1 MDNLQKKAQ
10 QEIFFLKLNY
20 SELLKIQEI
29 IEKNGEL
36 KSLTNVINFKIAKNN
51 YYKEKYK
58 NKLDEMMEMNDGL
71 N

>member
-1 MDNLQKKAQ
+1 MENLQKKAQ

-20 SELLKIQEI
+20 HELIKMKEI
-29 IEKNGEL
+29 IEESGEL
-36 KSLTNVINFKIAKNN
+36 KSLTNVINFKIAKIN

-58 NKLDEMMEMNDGL
+58 NKLDEMIDMNDTL

>member
-1 MDNLQKKAQ
+1 MENLQKKAQ

-36 KSLTNVINFKIAKNN
+36 KSLTNVINFKIAKNQ

>member
-1 MDNLQKKAQ
+1 MENLQKKAQ

-20 SELLKIQEI
+20 NELIKLKEI
-29 IEKNGEL
+29 IEINSEL
-36 KSLTNVINFKIAKNN
+36 KSLTNVINFKIAKNQ

-58 NKLDEMMEMNDGL
+58 NKLDEMIDMNDSL

>member
-1 MDNLQKKAQ
+1 MENLQKKAQ

-58 NKLDEMMEMNDGL
+58 NKLDEMIDMNDTL

>member
-1 MDNLQKKAQ
+1 MENLQKKAQ

-20 SELLKIQEI
+20 HELIKMKEI
-29 IEKNGEL
+29 IEESGEL
-36 KSLTNVINFKIAKNN
+36 KSLTNIVNFKIAKNQ

-58 NKLDEMMEMNDGL
+58 NKLDEMIDMNDSL

>member
-1 MDNLQKKAQ
+1 MENLQKKAQ

-20 SELLKIQEI
+20 DELIKIQKI
-29 IEKNGEL
+29 IEESGEL
-36 KSLTNVINFKIAKNN
+36 KSLTNVINFKIAKNQ

-58 NKLDEMMEMNDGL
+58 NKLDEMLDMHDNL

>member
-1 MDNLQKKAQ
+1 MENLQKKAQ
-10 QEIFFLKLNY
+10 QEIFFLKLNS

-58 NKLDEMMEMNDGL
+58 NKLDEMIDMNDSL

>member
-1 MDNLQKKAQ
+1 MENLQKKAQ

-36 KSLTNVINFKIAKNN
+36 KSLTNVINFKIAKNK
-51 YYKEKYK
+51 YYKEIYK

>member
-1 MDNLQKKAQ
+1 MK
-10 QEIFFLKLNY
+10 
-20 SELLKIQEI
+20 EI
-29 IEKNGEL
+29 IEESGEL

-58 NKLDEMMEMNDGL
+58 NKLDEMIDMNDTL

>member
-1 MDNLQKKAQ
+1 MENLQKKAQ

-20 SELLKIQEI
+20 HELIKMKEV
-29 IEKNGEL
+29 IEESGEL
-36 KSLTNVINFKIAKNN
+36 KSLTNVINFKIAKNK

-58 NKLDEMMEMNDGL
+58 NKLDEMIDMNDTL

>member
-1 MDNLQKKAQ
+1 METLQKKAQ
-10 QEIFFLKLNY
+10 QEIFFLKLDYNQ
-20 SELLKIQEI
+20 LQKIKEI
-29 IEKNGEL
+29 IEESGEL

-58 NKLDEMMEMNDGL
+58 NKLDEMMEMQDAL

>member
-1 MDNLQKKAQ
+1 MENLQKKAQ

-20 SELLKIQEI
+20 DELIKIQKI
-29 IEKNGEL
+29 IEESGEL

-58 NKLDEMMEMNDGL
+58 NKLDEMIDMNDTL

>member
-1 MDNLQKKAQ
+1 MENLQKKAQ

>member
-1 MDNLQKKAQ
+1 M
-10 QEIFFLKLNY
+10 KLNY
-20 SELLKIQEI
+20 QELIKMKEI
-29 IEKNGEL
+29 IEESGEL

-58 NKLDEMMEMNDGL
+58 NKLDEMIDMNDTL